1 MVFGGGYEKNL
12 NRLVG
17 SLIGRQDARRS
28 KLYNAQTKKHLV
40 HGIVYIFYLSIARL
54 LSRNSSKAETAKS
67 ISVSVIG
74 RDKFII
80 PLLAR

>member
-1 MVFGGGYEKNL
+1 MA
-12 NRLVG
+12 RL
-17 SLIGRQDARRS
+17 DARRS
-28 KLYNAQTKKHLV
+28 QLHNALTKKHLV
-40 HGIVYIFYLSIARL
+40 HDIVYTFYLSIARL